1 MRQLSKTQSWIY
13 LIGGVL
19 MTVGAGC
26 CAILWH
32 PEWMCWMYILGSLMF
47 VAMQAQQRYDGQ
59 NTTIR
64 RLRKIMLISG
74 GLFILAGVSM
84 ADTAYLFLR
93 RFFSTVTYIQFFYHK
108 WVMLLLAA
116 AILQLYT
123 THRISNELEKES

>member
-1 MRQLSKTQSWIY
+1 MKQLSKTQSWIY
-13 LIGGVL
+13 LIGGIL

-32 PEWMCWMYILGSLMF
+32 NEWMCWVYILGSLMF
-47 VAMQAQQRYDGQ
+47 VAMQVQQRYDGQ

-74 GLFILAGVSM
+74 GLFILAGFSM

-93 RFFSTVTYIQFFYHK
+93 RFFSTVTYIQFIYNK